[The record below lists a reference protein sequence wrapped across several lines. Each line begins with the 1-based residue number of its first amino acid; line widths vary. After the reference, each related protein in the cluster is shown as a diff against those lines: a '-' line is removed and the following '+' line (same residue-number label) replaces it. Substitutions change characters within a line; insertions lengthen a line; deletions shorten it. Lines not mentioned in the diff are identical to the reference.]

1 MFFERIALSFAV
13 GTLAEC
19 HSFITEYFH
28 SVFCSKVEGSMLNK
42 TTQKVFHW
50 WPLNPS

>member
-50 WPLNPS
+50 